1 MTTEEQLAI
10 KLELIRDSIV
20 GFKFATDA
28 LEIRANKMESDLAE
42 CRSRISDLS
51 NTGIRVGEQLSVI
64 NKSMD
69 VMSTD
74 IRSVRNSV
82 LSAIIGATFIWLVGT
97 AVSTFHLANNSIPSV
112 NSVNRK

>member
-1 MTTEEQLAI
+1 MTSEEHLTA
-10 KLELIRDSIV
+10 KLEIIRDSIV

-28 LEIRANKMESDLAE
+28 LEIRANKIESDLAE
-42 CRSRISDLS
+42 CRTRISDLS

-69 VMSTD
+69 AMSAD

-82 LSAIIGATFIWLVGT
+82 LSAIIGATIIWLVGT
-97 AVSTFHLANNSIPSV
+97 AASTFHLTSNIPSGLPT
-112 NSVNRK
+112 VNRK

>member
-10 KLELIRDSIV
+10 KLESIRDSIV

-42 CRSRISDLS
+42 CRTRISDLS
-51 NTGIRVGEQLSVI
+51 NTGIRVNEQLSVI

-69 VMSTD
+69 TMSTD

-82 LSAIIGATFIWLVGT
+82 LSAIIGATIIWLIGT
-97 AVSTFHLANNSIPSV
+97 AASTFHLTNSIPS
-112 NSVNRK
+112 SLPSANRK

>member
-1 MTTEEQLAI
+1 MTSEEHLTA
-10 KLELIRDSIV
+10 KLEIIRDSIV

-28 LEIRANKMESDLAE
+28 LEIRANKIESDLAE
-42 CRSRISDLS
+42 CRTRISDLS

-69 VMSTD
+69 AMSAD

-82 LSAIIGATFIWLVGT
+82 LSAIIGATIIWLVGT
-97 AVSTFHLANNSIPSV
+97 AASTFHLTNNIPSGLPT
-112 NSVNRK
+112 VNRR

>member
-1 MTTEEQLAI
+1 MTTEEQLAS
-10 KLELIRDSIV
+10 KLETIRDSII

-28 LEIRANKMESDLAE
+28 LEARANKIELDLAD
-42 CRSRISDLS
+42 CRSRVSDLS

-69 VMSTD
+69 IMSND

-82 LSAIIGATFIWLVGT
+82 LSAIIGAMIIWVTGT
-97 AVSTFHLANNSIPSV
+97 AISTFHVAGKHPSAV
-112 NSVNRK
+112 QLNK